1 MKRGT
6 AAQWKTWMVVAVGV
20 FVALYSVGTLAV
32 MPWRY
37 TALGTVGAPI
47 QILGGVAAVGVGV
60 ALAWL
65 SVTSA
70 RKT

>member
-1 MKRGT
+1 MIRGT
-6 AAQWKTWMVVAVGV
+6 SAQWKTWMVVAVGA
-20 FVALYSVGTLAV
+20 FVALVGVATVAG

-37 TALGTVGAPI
+37 TA
-47 QILGGVAAVGVGV
+47 GGVGGMAVQVLGSLAAVGVGI

-70 RKT
+70 RKK